1 MKKFFLFAASL
12 LCLAACQKEQFK
24 EDAPETIYFK
34 ATIDDD
40 ATKTTIADGGS
51 VTWESTD
58 NITLWSWRLT
68 TSGENYETVYWH
80 PNTKYWKCVSNT
92 LGSEGAGRQSA
103 TFSFS
108 PSNDQRTEITVASMY
123 HAMSASFETA
133 YKEQSARAKNPSNPI
148 QTSEWESITLRTP
161 GSGDSGITTEE
172 DRTKQTNANV
182 QVRVARSTSNNLS
195 FKNIFHLIRFET
207 SIPGAVKA
215 ILEANTEGVAVSK
228 YNVKVYYDEAG
239 EIDHFNSTGTNVT
252 SLTRD
257 IVSGWNYFALAPNMN
272 ITGGFKIKILD
283 SENVVVATYSYSS
296 NFATHANKISTI
308 SNFDRRTDLKEAILL
323 SGPEVNVALK
333 NLAAGV
339 DNCTTNSNNQTIK
352 EVRFVSGSDVVTSTV
367 VSEPTSSKPVYA
379 SWDSANGIMTL
390 STPSVGKIFTGTD
403 ASSMFN
409 IFVKLAT
416 IDLSNLGTDDA
427 TDMSYMF
434 SSCHCLNNL
443 DVSVINTSKVTN
455 MKEMFRGVGF
465 QSRLDH
471 ITFGGLFS
479 MERVTNARSMFESCY
494 ANSLDLSSVSA
505 PVLADAGGMFYD
517 CKYLTSL
524 ALPSVTSALTT
535 IENASWAPSYGFLQ
549 NCIALT
555 DLDMTGFNARP
566 SYVRRMFKDCSALAT
581 ITIPDVFDT
590 TNCSYWNE
598 MFSGCTSLRTVNF
611 PSLNVQGSKVP
622 NGDVASRMQDAFK
635 DVTQCLVY
643 CQADLSGAYYP
654 DNVFSNGNIWS
665 GFQSHWQLTQGTLV
679 PDWSRYKVYFVYTNK

>member
-1 MKKFFLFAASL
+1 MVS
-12 LCLAACQKEQFK
+12 CQKETGIQNKVADVEPIVFTASL
-24 EDAPETIYFK
+24 D
-34 ATIDDD
+34 
-40 ATKTTIADGGS
+40 TKTTIGETGS
-51 VTWESTD
+51 VTWNSTDKIRLHVFTKADVGNYVATQTYSSGFISAELGVDGTSSASFKFYPSSETERNNILNGDYFHAIYPYTVTVTGQNMNKWTVSTD
-58 NITLWSWRLT
+58 NDREYFIIEVPVADNL
-68 TSGENYETVYWH
+68 
-80 PNTKYWKCVSNT
+80 
-92 LGSEGAGRQSA
+92 QD
-103 TFSFS
+103 
-108 PSNDQRTEITVASMY
+108 ND
-123 HAMSASFETA
+123 
-133 YKEQSARAKNPSNPI
+133 
-148 QTSEWESITLRTP
+148 
-161 GSGDSGITTEE
+161 
-172 DRTKQTNANV
+172 NV
-182 QVRVARSTSNNLS
+182 QIRIATSISTTLA
-195 FKNIFHLIRFET
+195 FKNALHLIRFET
-207 SIPGAVKA
+207 MMPGAKYAKLSA
-215 ILEANTEGVAVSK
+215 IK
-228 YNVKVYYDEAG
+228 AG
-239 EIDHFNSTGTNVT
+239 ETVCKSKPKYIFDGSQDIYKVSFVSTGTSATYVK
-252 SLTRD
+252 RE
-257 IVSGWNYFALAPNMN
+257 IVSVYNYFGLTPGL
-272 ITGGFKIKILD
+272 TLSEGFQIQILD
-283 SENVVVATYSYSS
+283 AENAVLETYRYD
-296 NFATHANKISTI
+296 NPFTTTLNKLTTI
-308 SNFDRRTDLKEAILL
+308 KNFDSKTDLKEAILL

-455 MKEMFRGVGF
+455 MTEMFRGVGF

-505 PVLADAGGMFYD
+505 PVLADAGGMFYN

-535 IENASWAPSYGFLQ
+535 IENASYAPSYGFLQ

-622 NGDVASRMQDAFK
+622 NNSVSSRMENAFEN
-635 DVTQCLVY
+635 VTQCLVY
-643 CQADLSGAYYP
+643 CQADLSGAFYP
-654 DNVFSNGNIWS
+654 DNVFSNGNNWS

-679 PDWSRYKVYFVYTNK
+679 PDWSRYNVYFVYTNK